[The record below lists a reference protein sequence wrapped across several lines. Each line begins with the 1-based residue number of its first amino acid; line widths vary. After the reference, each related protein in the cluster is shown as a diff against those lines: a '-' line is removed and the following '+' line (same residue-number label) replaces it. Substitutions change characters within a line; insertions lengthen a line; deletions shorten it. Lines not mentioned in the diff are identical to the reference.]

1 MRQWAPSRQQAAQHA
16 DTRIPVCSLLLLC
29 VCKDKKKHK
38 KEKSHKKHKERKKDR
53 DKGDGDDARV
63 KAAKEFLKQQLAG
76 EQACSHSAK
85 RGCGS
90 RNVGSE

>member
-1 MRQWAPSRQQAAQHA
+1 M
-16 DTRIPVCSLLLLC
+16 
-29 VCKDKKKHK
+29 CKDKKKHK